1 MTNNELTISNFEIPY
16 IKVTI
21 DAFKSL
27 LFIVKVTY

>member
-21 DAFKSL
+21 DAIKSL